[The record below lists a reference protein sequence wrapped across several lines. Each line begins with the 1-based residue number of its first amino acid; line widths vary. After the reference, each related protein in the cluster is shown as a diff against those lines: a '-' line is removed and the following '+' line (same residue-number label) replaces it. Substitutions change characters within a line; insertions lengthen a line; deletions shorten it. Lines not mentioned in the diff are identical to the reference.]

1 MTQAANLGALGT
13 NAGTTG
19 ILASTGGGTGTTA
32 GVTGAKPTYFFLERY
47 MPAYAAEWAAF
58 VAAVNA
64 GSALPV
70 NTVPEIIA
78 LAKSK
83 PGALDYG
90 NGGVGNGATGGAGGA
105 GGSVAVDA
113 GAFDMSNNMTS
124 VGQSAAGIMVAAQN
138 SGMASLIQ
146 QGITVQANLTV
157 GP

>member
-1 MTQAANLGALGT
+1 GGA
-13 NAGTTG
+13 
-19 ILASTGGGTGTTA
+19 GGVGNG
-32 GVTGAKPTYFFLERY
+32 GDG
-47 MPAYAAEWAAF
+47 
-58 VAAVNA
+58 N
-64 GSALPV
+64 G
-70 NTVPEIIA
+70 
-78 LAKSK
+78 
-83 PGALDYG
+83 GDG